1 MIKGKDAMGSMDDG
15 AFQTL
20 VTEQM
25 LVACISPEENVES
38 NDAPEIEKKWR
49 EHKGFQ
55 EQTAQ

>member
-1 MIKGKDAMGSMDDG
+1 MQCMDDG

-20 VTEQM
+20 VTEQ